1 MANPYIDVL
10 KGQSWLDVGQDAH
23 IKYYFHFDPT
33 IGGRM
38 WTTAEKDGF
47 TAAAQTWANVANVT
61 FDQVL
66 FPNQAEWKEGLYA
79 SSTIDILIGSGA
91 LAAHE
96 LPDAIGTASGYFD
109 GDGAANGYGVG
120 HLGASPLP
128 GTLSFET
135 FVHEI
140 GHGLGLNHPHADMPG
155 ELAFPGVTDP
165 FDTGDLGLNQTVYTV
180 MSYNDFSDQS
190 SAVEYILNGHISGP
204 MAFDI
209 AAIQQMY
216 GANTTFN
223 LGDTVYAIDDATG
236 LVPFWKCLWDAGGI
250 DEMSYAGS
258 DSVVLDLRAATLL
271 SEAGGGGYV
280 SSEQSPIM
288 RGGFTI
294 ANGVVIENAR
304 GGSGSDSLTGNDA
317 SNVLTGNGS
326 DDTLNGGLGID
337 TLLGGSGNDVLDGG
351 DGFDILTGGS
361 GDDIYIL
368 NDVVESMTE
377 LADEGSDTIQAG
389 FAADLASFANFENFV
404 FTGTSDGNLTG
415 TSADNRLTGNS
426 GVNVITGG
434 GGNDTLTG
442 GGAIDTLNG
451 GLGDDTFVVGAD
463 ADVISDDGGIDTIIS
478 TVTRAL
484 QDASVV
490 LENITL
496 EGNAAANAT
505 GNAQANILIGNGGI
519 NILNGRG
526 GADTMTGGLGNDIFI
541 VDNMADKAFE
551 AVGQGTN
558 DYVYATNSFA
568 LAAGQEI
575 EGLSA
580 NPQAGTNPINL
591 TGNEFRQI
599 IRGNNGTNTLLGG
612 GGNDS
617 LYGYGGNDTIESQA
631 GNDSL
636 FGGTGVDRFQF
647 RQSQLGAASGVD
659 RIYDFTAADYIKID
673 TASVLSERALL
684 STEFAAGTTALDA
697 SDRVIYDQVSGAVW
711 FDADGTGAQA
721 KILFAVLDTKPAVTA
736 ADILLF

>member
-10 KGQSWLDVGQDAH
+10 KGQSWLDVGQDTH

-38 WTTAEKDGF
+38 WTIAEKGGF

-61 FDQVL
+61 FEQVL
-66 FPNQAEWKEGLYA
+66 FPGQAEWKEGLY
-79 SSTIDILIGSGA
+79 STSTMDLLVGSGA
-91 LAAHE
+91 LGAHE

-120 HLGASPLP
+120 HLGAGPIR

-165 FDTGDLGLNQTVYTV
+165 FDTGDLGFNQTVYTV

-190 SAVEYILNGHISGP
+190 SAVEYILNGHITGP

-280 SSEQSPIM
+280 SSEQTPIM

-304 GGSGSDSLTGNDA
+304 GGSGSDVLTGNDA
-317 SNVLTGNGS
+317 SNVLTGNGG
-326 DDTLNGGLGID
+326 DDRLIGELGDD
-337 TLLGGSGNDVLDGG
+337 TLLGGSGNDFLFGGGAIDKLNGGLGNDTFVVGG
-351 DGFDILTGGS
+351 D
-361 GDDIYIL
+361 
-368 NDVVESMTE
+368 
-377 LADEGSDTIQAG
+377 AD
-389 FAADLASFANFENFV
+389 
-404 FTGTSDGNLTG
+404 
-415 TSADNRLTGNS
+415 
-426 GVNVITGG
+426 VITDD
-434 GGNDTLTG
+434 GGNDTL
-442 GGAIDTLNG
+442 
-451 GLGDDTFVVGAD
+451 
-463 ADVISDDGGIDTIIS
+463 IS
-478 TVTRAL
+478 TITRTL
-484 QDASVV
+484 QDSGVV

-496 EGNAAANAT
+496 EGSAAANAT
-505 GNAQANILIGNGGI
+505 GNAQANILTGNGGI

-526 GADTMTGGLGNDIFI
+526 GADTM
-541 VDNMADKAFE
+541 
-551 AVGQGTN
+551 
-558 DYVYATNSFA
+558 
-568 LAAGQEI
+568 
-575 EGLSA
+575 
-580 NPQAGTNPINL
+580 
-591 TGNEFRQI
+591 
-599 IRGNNGTNTLLGG
+599 RG
-612 GGNDS
+612 
-617 LYGYGGNDTIESQA
+617 
-631 GNDSL
+631 
-636 FGGTGVDRFQF
+636 
-647 RQSQLGAASGVD
+647 
-659 RIYDFTAADYIKID
+659 
-673 TASVLSERALL
+673 
-684 STEFAAGTTALDA
+684 
-697 SDRVIYDQVSGAVW
+697 
-711 FDADGTGAQA
+711 
-721 KILFAVLDTKPAVTA
+721 
-736 ADILLF
+736 